1 MSTNAESP
9 ARLTTDRPEPT
20 EVPVG
25 RRSSVRWVLAALAA
39 ALCLVAIPQP
49 LWKATLEAP
58 QYHGDGAL
66 RITAYGDKLVGDICE
81 INDLNHYIGMQ
92 RLGEPSIPCGSAALG
107 RGENTVG
114 RIAPEMVLWLP
125 SAIIAAIACV
135 VAMRVGNR
143 WLRWLSL
150 VFLWGLPAGVLVMTQ
165 YHLYVYGHD
174 LDPEAAFHPKP
185 FTPHVLFHSRIY
197 QFDVDASLGLGLQMV
212 IAAAVLV
219 TFGPWLVTK
228 SVNWLLP
235 KLAPELSKKLNRRLA
250 RHALVAMLLAGSGW
264 LLTGAARPD
273 DSLAAGTTVADVMG
287 AELAARLAAAQP
299 GDVLRIEAGI
309 YRGNFVIDAGVE
321 LIGVDAPVLD
331 GGGTG
336 TVLTITESARGARLS
351 GLHLIGSGPGPSDT
365 PAALRILADDV
376 VVEGIVVADSYTGIQ
391 VGGADSVRVTGCY
404 IEGAPG
410 GVLGGEL
417 HATGGLPD
425 ATGMDHMHH
434 PDGSTRMLGDAISL
448 LSTSNAVIE
457 GNTIVRARDGVY
469 MSFATD
475 ATVRG
480 NSVSDSRYAI
490 HGMYAERLLAEGNYF
505 EGNLA
510 GAILM
515 YGGPFDVRN
524 NTILHSKSPST
535 GFGVVVKDGLRATI
549 EGNVI
554 VANRVGLKIDNG
566 GADSAEGA
574 AAILTN
580 NTIAMNQIGVELMTA
595 TTATFTLNGFVENTV
610 QVVTDGKVHQI
621 DWSADGVGNFWSNYK
636 GYDSDGDGIGDIG
649 FVQGGTIA
657 RTLTRSPVILALASG
672 PGFRLL
678 QAVEDRWAPENP
690 VALDEYPLMDR
701 RSPAVT
707 GELRPPPAPTWFGVG
722 GGVVAVASCWV
733 LFRSRRPRRIEDA

>member
-1 MSTNAESP
+1 M
-9 ARLTTDRPEPT
+9 TTDEESQARRTGDRSGPT
-20 EVPVG
+20 QVPIG
-25 RRSSVRWVLAALAA
+25 RRSSVRWVLAAVAA
-39 ALCLVAIPQP
+39 ALCLIAIPQP

-125 SAIIAAIACV
+125 SAILAAIACV

-143 WLRWLSL
+143 WLRRLSL
-150 VFLWGLPAGVLVMTQ
+150 LFLWGLPAGVLVMTQ

-212 IAAAVLV
+212 ILAAVLV
-219 TFGPWLVTK
+219 TFGPWLITK
-228 SVNWLLP
+228 SVTWLLP
-235 KLAPELSKKLNRRLA
+235 KVAPDLSKKLNRRLA
-250 RHALVAMLLAGSGW
+250 RHVVGAVLLAGSGW
-264 LLTGAARPD
+264 LVTGALRPVETR
-273 DSLAAGTTVADVMG
+273 AASTTTADAMG
-287 AELAARLAAAQP
+287 ADLAARLAAARP
-299 GDVLRIEAGI
+299 GDVLRIGAGV
-309 YRGNFVIDAGVE
+309 YRGNFVIDASLE

-331 GGGTG
+331 GGGVG
-336 TVLTITESARGARLS
+336 TVLTISESARGTHLS

-365 PAALRILADDV
+365 PAALRIFADDV
-376 VVEGIVVADSYTGIQ
+376 VAENIVVADSYTGIQ

-404 IEGAPG
+404 IEGATG

-425 ATGMDHMHH
+425 ATGMDHLHH
-434 PDGSTRMLGDAISL
+434 PAGSTRMLGDAISL

-457 GNTIVRARDGVY
+457 NNTIVRARDGVY

-480 NSVSDSRYAI
+480 NHVRDSRYAL
-490 HGMYAERLLAEGNYF
+490 HGMYAERLVAEGNYF

-515 YGGPFDVRN
+515 YGGPFEVRR

-535 GFGVVVKDGLRATI
+535 GFGLVIKDGRRATV
-549 EGNVI
+549 EENVI

-566 GADSAEGA
+566 GTNSAEGGGA
-574 AAILTN
+574 VITA
-580 NTIAMNQIGVELMTA
+580 NTIALNQIGVELMTA
-595 TTATFTLNGFVENTV
+595 STATLTENGFVENTV
-610 QVVTDGKVHQI
+610 QVVTDGKMHAI
-621 DWSADGVGNFWSNYK
+621 EWSLDGVGNYWSNYK
-636 GYDSDGDGIGDIG
+636 GYDSDGDGVGDVA

-657 RTLTRSPVILALASG
+657 HTLTRSPVILALASG

-690 VALDEYPLMDR
+690 VALDQHPLMDR
-701 RSPAVT
+701 RSPDVT
-707 GELRPPPAPTWFGVG
+707 GELRPPPAPMWFGIS
-722 GGVVAVASCWV
+722 GGVVALASCWV
-733 LFRSRRPRRIEDA
+733 LFRSRRPRRIEDV

>member
-1 MSTNAESP
+1 MSTDEESP
-9 ARLTTDRPEPT
+9 AQRTIDRPEPT
-20 EVPVG
+20 RGPVG
-25 RRSSVRWVLAALAA
+25 RRSSVRWALAA
-39 ALCLVAIPQP
+39 VAATLCLVAIPQP

-92 RLGEPSIPCGSAALG
+92 RLGEPSIPCGSVALG

-143 WLRWLSL
+143 WLRRLSL
-150 VFLWGLPAGVLVMTQ
+150 LFLWGLPAGVLVMTQ
-165 YHLYVYGHD
+165 YHLYIYGHD
-174 LDPEAAFHPKP
+174 LDPAAAFHPKP
-185 FTPHVLFHSRIY
+185 FTPHVLFRSKIY
-197 QFDVDASLGLGLQMV
+197 QFDVTASLGLGLQMV
-212 IAAAVLV
+212 IAAAALV
-219 TFGPWLVTK
+219 TFGPWLVTR
-228 SVNWLLP
+228 SVTWLLP
-235 KLAPELSKKLNRRLA
+235 KVAPDLSKKLNRRLA
-250 RHALVAMLLAGSGW
+250 GHLVGAILVAGSSW
-264 LLTGAARPD
+264 LVTGTLHPAETRAA
-273 DSLAAGTTVADVMG
+273 STTTADAMG
-287 AELAARLAAAQP
+287 AELAARFALAQP
-299 GDVLRIEAGI
+299 GDVLRIGAGV

-331 GGGTG
+331 GGGIG
-336 TVLTITESARGARLS
+336 TVLTISESARGTHLS
-351 GLHLIGSGPGPSDT
+351 GLHLTGSGPGPSNT

-376 VVEGIVVADSYTGIQ
+376 VAEDIVIADSYTGIQ

-404 IEGAPG
+404 IEGALG

-417 HATGGLPD
+417 HATGGQPD

-434 PDGSTRMLGDAISL
+434 PSGSTRMLGDAISL

-457 GNTIVRARDGVY
+457 DNTIVRARDGVY

-480 NSVSDSRYAI
+480 NHVRDSRYAV
-490 HGMYAERLLAEGNYF
+490 HGMYAERLVVEGNYF
-505 EGNLA
+505 DGNLA

-515 YGGPFDVRN
+515 YGGPFEVRR
-524 NTILHSKSPST
+524 NTILNSKSPST
-535 GFGVVVKDGLRATI
+535 GFGLVIKDGRRATV
-549 EGNVI
+549 EENVI

-566 GADSAEGA
+566 GTNSADGGA
-574 AAILTN
+574 AVISS
-580 NTIAMNQIGVELMTA
+580 NTIAMNQIGVQLMTA
-595 TTATFTLNGFVENTV
+595 TTATFTRNGFVENTV
-610 QVVTDGKVHQI
+610 QVVTDGKVHHI
-621 DWSADGVGNFWSNYK
+621 DWSAAGVGNYWSNYK
-636 GYDSDGDGIGDIG
+636 GYDSDGDGIGDVG
-649 FVQGGTIA
+649 YVQGGTIA

-701 RSPAVT
+701 HSPGVT
-707 GELRPPPAPTWFGVG
+707 GELQSSPAPTWFGVA
-722 GGVVAVASCWV
+722 GGVVAFASCWV
-733 LFRSRRPRRIEDA
+733 LFRSRRPRRIEDV